1 MPINRELGE
10 VLDRFLDEFLEA
22 SHLSSLEQMDR
33 IIVITAI
40 ILINLDKPSLCICQ
54 VRCEAVILL
63 HDVFPNMHR

>member
-40 ILINLDKPSLCICQ
+40 ILINLDKPSLGF
-54 VRCEAVILL
+54 
-63 HDVFPNMHR
+63 VFNYVLVKSGVKQ

>member
-33 IIVITAI
+33 IIVITA
-40 ILINLDKPSLCICQ
+40 LINLDKPSLGF
-54 VRCEAVILL
+54 
-63 HDVFPNMHR
+63 VFNYVFVKSGVKQ